1 MKFHIIDVEQWTR
14 KPYYEHYRS
23 NKCTFSITV
32 DIDITRLLYS
42 LKANGFKLYPAFI
55 YMVTRVVNN
64 RVEFKTSYSP
74 EGELGYWDRMTP
86 SYTFSIMMTI
96 PSPVYG
102 QHVRMISID
111 FTIIT
116 SRTWSVI
123 GMQKG
128 FSLKR
133 IHR

>member
-74 EGELGYWDRMTP
+74 EGELGYWDPMTP
-86 SYTFSIMMTI
+86 SYT
-96 PSPVYG
+96 
-102 QHVRMISID
+102 
-111 FTIIT
+111 
-116 SRTWSVI
+116 
-123 GMQKG
+123 
-128 FSLKR
+128 
-133 IHR
+133 